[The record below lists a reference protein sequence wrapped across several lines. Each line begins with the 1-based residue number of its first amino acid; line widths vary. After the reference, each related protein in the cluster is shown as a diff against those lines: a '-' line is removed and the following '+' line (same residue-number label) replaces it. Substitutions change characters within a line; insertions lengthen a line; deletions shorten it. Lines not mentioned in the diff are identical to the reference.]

1 MERSE
6 FVAIVA
12 PVAVKVKID
21 GGVLFPSVSIAQTI
35 LETGANIPSYNN
47 LTGYKVGS
55 GRRTPYW
62 DGRSISRSTWEVY
75 DGVRHDN
82 VTALWRVYDSIE
94 DSLKDQALLFLNN
107 RSRYQ
112 RVIDA
117 PTPAEQAR
125 ALQAS
130 GYATDPQYA
139 NKLIAIMNSGGYA
152 KYDKE
157 AEEGMEAIRE
167 MQQQIQEMRAL
178 FETYV
183 AETNPPEWAR
193 PTMEKLHQLGLLND
207 MNGSRDLFRAIV
219 VMDRAGLF
227 DQVSSKK

>member
-12 PVAVKVKID
+12 PVAVKVRVD

-35 LETGANIPSYNN
+35 LETGAKIPSYNN
-47 LTGYKVGS
+47 ITGYKTGS

-62 DGRSISRSTWEVY
+62 DGRSISRNTWEVY
-75 DGVRHDN
+75 DGIRHDH
-82 VTALWRVYDSIE
+82 VPGLWRVYDNIE

-117 PTPAEQAR
+117 KTPEQQAK
-125 ALQAS
+125 ALQSS
-130 GYATDPQYA
+130 GYATDPHYA
-139 NKLIAIMNSGGYA
+139 SKIISILMSGGYT

-157 AEEGMEAIRE
+157 AEEAMEALQE
-167 MQQQIQEMRAL
+167 MQRQLDEMRGMIEAL
-178 FETYV
+178 V
-183 AETNPPEWAR
+183 AEKEPPSWAQ
-193 PTMEKLHQLGLLND
+193 PTVNKLIKRGWLSDPEGTR
-207 MNGSRDLFRAIV
+207 SLFRALV

-227 DQVSSKK
+227 DQE